1 VSERR
6 HAVVV
11 GASSGVGRALAA
23 ELAVRGYDLVVT
35 ARDDE
40 DLAAVA
46 SDLALRH
53 GVTVTPRALDLCG
66 PDDEL
71 ERYVKAC
78 VAEAPAIDAVLVPA
92 GAVADGDDGTASW
105 PVTDTLVTTNF
116 VSVTKLAGRFVEQ
129 LEAQGH
135 GTLVLFSSIAVAS
148 PRRRNAAY
156 GAAKA
161 GLHYFGRALQHRVAG
176 SGVRVQVCVLGYVD
190 TAMTAGQD
198 LLFPVADPRRVA
210 RAVVRGLGRERRIA
224 YVPRYWRAVV
234 FVLRLLPWPL
244 YRRLRF

>member
-1 VSERR
+1 MSERR

-11 GASSGVGRALAA
+11 GASSGVGRALAT
-23 ELAVRGYDLVVT
+23 ELAARGYDLVIS

-53 GVTVTPRALDLCG
+53 GAAVTARALDLCG

-78 VAEAPAIDAVLVPA
+78 VAEVPAIDAVLVPA

-116 VSVTKLAGRFVEQ
+116 VAVTKLAGRFVEQ
-129 LEAQGH
+129 LETQGQ

-198 LLFPVADPRRVA
+198 LHFPVADPRRVA
-210 RAVVRGLGRERRIA
+210 RAVVRGLGRDRRVA
-224 YVPRYWRAVV
+224 YVPRWWRPVV
-234 FVLRLLPWPL
+234 SVLRLLPWPL